1 MSDILSRRRM
11 LKTLALGAGSIAAL
25 RAIDLQAA
33 TKAAAAATAAAAKS
47 PAAAPAA
54 KAPAAAAAGPPK
66 LDEKDPTAKALGYI
80 ADAKKVDAK
89 ANPMYKP
96 GQNCS
101 NCVQLQG
108 KAGDAFRP
116 CNLFP
121 GKLVAANG
129 WCKVY
134 AKKA

>member
-1 MSDILSRRRM
+1 MRETLSRRRL
-11 LKTLALGAGSIAAL
+11 LKTLALGAGAVASLKAAG
-25 RAIDLQAA
+25 AA
-33 TKAAAAATAAAAKS
+33 T
-47 PAAAPAA
+47 PAAAPA
-54 KAPAAAAAGPPK
+54 KAPVAAAPAK
-66 LDEKDPTAKALGYI
+66 LDPKEPLAMALGYV
-80 ADAKKVDAK
+80 ADAKTVVAK

-101 NCVQLQG
+101 NCLQLQG
-108 KAGDAFRP
+108 KVGDPFRP

-121 GKLVAANG
+121 NKLVSAGG

>member
-1 MSDILSRRRM
+1 MTDTISRRRM
-11 LKTLALGAGSIAAL
+11 LKTLAIGAGTVVGIS
-25 RAIDLQAA
+25 AIELQ
-33 TKAAAAATAAAAKS
+33 AATAAAAK
-47 PAAAPAA
+47 PAPAA
-54 KAPAAAAAGPPK
+54 KPAAPAGPPK
-66 LDEKDPTAKALGYI
+66 LDPTEAAAKALGYVP
-80 ADAKKVDAK
+80 DATKVDAK
-89 ANPMYKP
+89 ANPMYKA
-96 GQNCS
+96 GSNCS

-121 GKLVAANG
+121 GKLVSANG

>member
-1 MSDILSRRRM
+1 M
-11 LKTLALGAGSIAAL
+11 LKTLAIGAGTVVGIS
-25 RAIDLQAA
+25 AIELQ
-33 TKAAAAATAAAAKS
+33 AATAAAA
-47 PAAAPAA
+47 APAG
-54 KAPAAAAAGPPK
+54 PAK
-66 LDEKDPTAKALGYI
+66 LDPADGAAKALGYV
-80 ADAKKVDAK
+80 ADATKVDAK
-89 ANPMYKP
+89 ANPMFKA
-96 GQNCS
+96 GSNCS

-121 GKLVAANG
+121 GKLVASAG